1 MLLAV
6 MAIYKYV
13 VMISLECLFIHKI
26 SNSKIEE
33 STYCTDIMKKHFNIE
48 FVVNK
53 KDDENFKKCPKHWI
67 CYDVYD
73 DSDLNVRNHC
83 NRGSA

>member
-1 MLLAV
+1 
-6 MAIYKYV
+6 
-13 VMISLECLFIHKI
+13 
-26 SNSKIEE
+26 
-33 STYCTDIMKKHFNIE
+33 MKKHFNIE

-53 KDDENFKKCPKHWI
+53 KDDENFKKCPEHWI
-67 CYDVYD
+67 CYDVYV